1 MNLNMKHVPLLLTLL
16 CIPAQTTIAEFDAKL
31 DFFYTNQFNS
41 NIDNGGEIGI
51 SRGGLELRLGK
62 KVTDQDSMKFKFKA
76 MRDDYDFGGVAGLGL
91 QNPWSSIDT
100 VDFALSWFH
109 AVDQDK
115 TLFAAGLVR
124 SSYEHD
130 FSDGLVGGGSA
141 GFIQRYS
148 PTLTL
153 GLGVG
158 IIGQIHDDPYVFPV
172 LVLDWEI
179 SENLR
184 VTSDLVTRFGSQ
196 TGVELVWTPNSEWS
210 VGVGIS
216 YDYSRFRLNDSG
228 IAPNGAGE
236 ATSWPLS
243 FRATRHVSPDFDIT
257 FYGGVVYNGELRLF
271 DQARNQLSIDNYD
284 EAGVIGIMGQIRF

>member
-1 MNLNMKHVPLLLTLL
+1 MKCLLLLL
-16 CIPAQTTIAEFDAKL
+16 PLIFLPVQIAAAEFDSKL
-31 DFFYTNQFNS
+31 DFFFTHQFNT
-41 NIDNGGEIGI
+41 NIDNGGEIGVT
-51 SRGGLELRLGK
+51 RGGFELRSSK
-62 KVTDQDSMKFKFKA
+62 KMTEQDSMKFKFKVE
-76 MRDDYDFGGVAGLGL
+76 RDDYDFGGVAGIGL
-91 QNPWSSIDT
+91 QNPWSTIDT
-100 VDFALSWFH
+100 VDFAISWFH
-109 AVDQDK
+109 SIDQEK

-148 PTLTL
+148 PTFTL
-153 GLGVG
+153 GFGAGILGQV
-158 IIGQIHDDPYVFPV
+158 HDDPYVFPV
-172 LVLDWEI
+172 IVLDWEI

-184 VTSDLVTRFGSQ
+184 ISSDLVSRFGSQ
-196 TGVELVWTPNSEWS
+196 TGAELVWTPNSEWTI
-210 VGVGIS
+210 GVGIS

-243 FRATRHVSPDFDIT
+243 FRATRHVSPDFDLT

-271 DQARNQLSIDNYD
+271 DQSRNQLSLDKYD

>member
-1 MNLNMKHVPLLLTLL
+1 MKRFLLSLPLIFLPTQF
-16 CIPAQTTIAEFDAKL
+16 AVAEFSSKL
-31 DFFYTNQFNS
+31 DFFFTHQFNS
-41 NIDNGGEIGI
+41 NIDNGGELGI
-51 SRGGLELRLGK
+51 TRGGFELRLGK
-62 KVTDQDSMKFKFKA
+62 KVTDQDSMKFKFKVA
-76 MRDDYDFGGVAGLGL
+76 RDDYDFGGVAGLGL
-91 QNPWSSIDT
+91 QNPWSTIDT
-100 VDFALSWFH
+100 VDFAVSWFH

-115 TLFAAGLVR
+115 TLFAAGIVR

-148 PTLTL
+148 PTFTL

-158 IIGQIHDDPYVFPV
+158 ILGQIHDDPLVTPV
-172 LVLDWEI
+172 IVLDWEI

-184 VTSDLVTRFGSQ
+184 VSSDLVSRFGTQ
-196 TGVELVWTPNSEWS
+196 TGAELVWTPNSEWTI
-210 VGVGIS
+210 GVGIS

-228 IAPNGAGE
+228 VAPNGAGE

-243 FRATRHVSPDFDIT
+243 FRATRHVSPDFDLT
-257 FYGGVVYNGELRLF
+257 FYGGVVYNGELRVF
-271 DQARNQLSIDNYD
+271 DQSRNQLTLDKYD